1 MVELVRAGS
10 FSVGGS
16 GLSAEAPLSFEST
29 PRIARVGSGSHWR
42 TAVLTEPGTWSW
54 KLTVPSGG
62 SLHLGVEVFGPDGA
76 TPPTMEA
83 VVAVV
88 SPERRKV
95 VRVVSPQELDSPG
108 WLDLILDLARW
119 SGDEVI
125 CEVSTRVLDVE
136 ARPMPGVEL
145 AWSPTRVVS
154 SDARRAGKAPNIVLV
169 VIDTLRYDF
178 LSAYGAGRWASPRMA
193 STLERRGA
201 VFEQAYAQA
210 PWTLPSMISLM
221 TGTHP
226 AEILGRDPAAYAVP
240 TDLVTLPERLQ
251 HAGYETAA
259 FIGNPTLHHGNGFA
273 RGLEELYI
281 SPAENAFVSSIEDE
295 IITVKASSWLGSRG
309 SAPFFLY
316 VHYLA
321 PHDPYS
327 NSVQFL
333 GRSLRR
339 PFYFGRITGLDVHD
353 LFLGTKTLDDPS
365 ADLRHL
371 RALYATEVRYVDR
384 WLGRLFAAVP
394 ERLLEDTLFVVT
406 ADHGEE
412 LLDHG
417 GWKHGRTLYEEQ
429 LRVPLLVRWDGKVEP
444 GKRISSPARLMD
456 IAPTLL
462 QAAGLEADSGS
473 GRSLLPLLVGSSG
486 LDEVDLYAE
495 QLNFGPR
502 KVSVTSGGEK
512 LVLFD
517 VNERTKVESK
527 LQQRLLESESKR
539 IPRAAVYDLR
549 SDPGEQTNLIEQ
561 APTTVRRLLPVLHRR
576 MGRTTAG
583 LRVVASAVP
592 SGGTLEVRLR
602 FDVEPDALSSYFL
615 AADDRVALEG
625 RDLQLELGSD
635 VIDKGVLVKGAFQSV
650 ELVEV
655 LLDGRPLPEG
665 SFVTLAGPSSPA
677 EALSLDLL
685 RGPAPPSL
693 ESSGG
698 EPRLWLWLPEATP
711 PTPPGAIDPETLRRL
726 RALGYV

>member
-108 WLDLILDLARW
+108 WLDLTLDLARW

-273 RGLEELYI
+273 RGLGELYI

-295 IITVKASSWLGSRG
+295 VITLKASSWLGSRG

-321 PHDPYS
+321 PMTPIRTRFSSLVVLYVAPSISVVLPASTSMTSFSVPRHSTIRPPIFAIFALSTPPRFDTWIAGWVVSSRRFRRDSSKTRFLLSLPTMAKS
-327 NSVQFL
+327 CSTTAAGSTAARFTKNSCECLYWFVGT
-333 GRSLRR
+333 GRS
-339 PFYFGRITGLDVHD
+339 
-353 LFLGTKTLDDPS
+353 
-365 ADLRHL
+365 
-371 RALYATEVRYVDR
+371 
-384 WLGRLFAAVP
+384 
-394 ERLLEDTLFVVT
+394 
-406 ADHGEE
+406 
-412 LLDHG
+412 
-417 GWKHGRTLYEEQ
+417 
-429 LRVPLLVRWDGKVEP
+429 
-444 GKRISSPARLMD
+444 
-456 IAPTLL
+456 
-462 QAAGLEADSGS
+462 
-473 GRSLLPLLVGSSG
+473 
-486 LDEVDLYAE
+486 
-495 QLNFGPR
+495 
-502 KVSVTSGGEK
+502 
-512 LVLFD
+512 
-517 VNERTKVESK
+517 
-527 LQQRLLESESKR
+527 
-539 IPRAAVYDLR
+539 
-549 SDPGEQTNLIEQ
+549 
-561 APTTVRRLLPVLHRR
+561 
-576 MGRTTAG
+576 
-583 LRVVASAVP
+583 
-592 SGGTLEVRLR
+592 
-602 FDVEPDALSSYFL
+602 
-615 AADDRVALEG
+615 
-625 RDLQLELGSD
+625 
-635 VIDKGVLVKGAFQSV
+635 
-650 ELVEV
+650 
-655 LLDGRPLPEG
+655 
-665 SFVTLAGPSSPA
+665 
-677 EALSLDLL
+677 
-685 RGPAPPSL
+685 SL
-693 ESSGG
+693 ESAS
-698 EPRLWLWLPEATP
+698 PHRL
-711 PTPPGAIDPETLRRL
+711 
-726 RALGYV
+726 V